1 MVHCVSLRWFRVSYL
16 HGSSARESRMSLCVQ
31 SAANCATITGNSS
44 PEVMM
49 IMDFAAN
56 DFGWAALLASSA
68 DSEAIFMNKKRWKK
82 GFSLSLSLSWLD
94 QIRSTCWTW
103 CGYRDD
109 GECSGT
115 VMMTNSLNACISLSF
130 MVQQYIH
137 KLLYDRSVFFHYE
150 TMKWRSVLVSY
161 KHLLNRSA
169 ISHLNRLQPHFK
181 CIFSPMFAHLNLKI
195 YK

>member
-1 MVHCVSLRWFRVSYL
+1 
-16 HGSSARESRMSLCVQ
+16 MSLCVQ

-56 DFGWAALLASSA
+56 DFGWAVLLASSA
-68 DSEAIFMNKKRWKK
+68 DSATIFMNKKDGRRD
-82 GFSLSLSLSWLD
+82 FLSRFLFWLD
-94 QIRSTCWTW
+94 QIGSTCWTW

-115 VMMTNSLNACISLSF
+115 VMMTNSLNARNSLSF
-130 MVQQYIH
+130 MVQHSIH
-137 KLLYDRSVFFHYE
+137 KLLYSRSLFSQYEITVISFFESEEVFTACH
-150 TMKWRSVLVSY
+150 VLVSY
-161 KHLLNRSA
+161 KHLLNHFG
-169 ISHLNRLQPHFK
+169 ILHLNRLQPHFK
-181 CIFSPMFAHLNLKI
+181 CVFSPMFIHLNLKI